1 VTYRLSGFV
10 APGFQPVADA
20 FTANFRCGQDSGAAL
35 CVQHRGRTVVDLLGG
50 MADEAR
56 DTPWGPATIVCL
68 MSASKVMVA
77 TTMHLLAQERLLRL
91 DAPIA
96 HYWPEFARAGKANIT
111 VRDVL
116 LHAAG
121 LAWVE
126 GAPDGVLYRRDE
138 ASAVLGQQAPF
149 WPGGHR
155 IGYHALTQGLILGE
169 VVRRVTGAH
178 LDEVFDRL
186 VAVPHGLE
194 LTMRLKAGDL
204 HRCARID
211 TSESGS
217 LIAAARAGASH
228 AMASLWSGI
237 PESEDFNSPEWHF
250 ARLPGVNS
258 YGSAKGLAG
267 LYTAL
272 LDSAERAGGPALLNR
287 DTFEDM
293 TRLHNV
299 AQEGVLQQR
308 YRFGCGVLLNSPP
321 YLDIGPN
328 LDAFGHHGAGGSVG
342 FADPGEGLAFAYVT
356 RRMHSRIDNGPR
368 SRRLIAAT
376 YRCLESMAGT
386 GASAITE
393 ALISVSEASEVRV

>member
-1 VTYRLSGFV
+1 VTYSLCGLV

-20 FTANFRCGQDSGAAL
+20 FIANFRRDEDSGAAL
-35 CVQHRGRTVVDLLGG
+35 CVQHRGSTVVDLWGG

-56 DTPWGPATIVCL
+56 DAPWGPGTIVCL

-77 TTMHLLAQERLLRL
+77 TTVHLLVQEGLLRL
-91 DAPIA
+91 DAPVA
-96 HYWPEFARAGKANIT
+96 DYWPEFGNAGKADIT
-111 VRDVL
+111 LRDVL

-126 GAPDGVLYRRDE
+126 GVPDGVLYRHDE
-138 ASAVLGQQAPF
+138 ATTALARQAPR
-149 WPGGHR
+149 WPGGR
-155 IGYHALTQGLILGE
+155 RVGYHALTQGLVLGE
-169 VVRRVTGAH
+169 VVRRLTGEH

-186 VAVPHGLE
+186 IAIPHGLD

-211 TSESGS
+211 TGASGS
-217 LIAAARAGASH
+217 LIAAARAGPSH

-237 PESEDFNSPEWHF
+237 YATEDFNSPEWHS
-250 ARLPGVNS
+250 ARLPGANS

-267 LYTAL
+267 LYAAL
-272 LDSAERAGGPALLNR
+272 LPGTERAEGPVLLNR
-287 DTFEDM
+287 DAFEDM
-293 TRLHNV
+293 TRLHRE

-328 LDAFGHHGAGGSVG
+328 LGAFGHHGAGGSVG
-342 FADPGEGLAFAYVT
+342 FADPAEGLAFAYVT

-368 SRRLIAAT
+368 SRRLIYAT
-376 YRCLESMAGT
+376 YRCLEAMANAGV
-386 GASAITE
+386 SACTD
-393 ALISVSEASEVRV
+393 ATTPISEISEVRV